1 MAPSYS
7 PSADGITNNKTN
19 MERKILHV
27 QSNPIV
33 DIHLKETKT
42 DVRDEDERKLEPE
55 GQRCLRRYVEPNPGG

>member
-1 MAPSYS
+1 
-7 PSADGITNNKTN
+7 